1 MQHIKAIVN
10 HDCVVLLDSDHVAIV
25 DFLAELQVSEELEYD
40 DFNVGI
46 LGKASEYIRGL
57 TI

>member
-10 HDCVVLLDSDHVAIV
+10 HDCVVLLDSDHAAIV
-25 DFLAELQVSEELEYD
+25 DFLAELQVSEGLEYD

-46 LGKASEYIRGL
+46 LGKASEYI
-57 TI
+57 